1 MAKVVWDRT
10 EDIKKAKETIP
21 FQMKPSRE
29 DFRPPARIE
38 SDFQRLLQHD
48 VPHVNWTFEL
58 IQDWYYA
65 WTVTA
70 EELEKMTAAEKD
82 RMYQRGTR
90 ILRVK
95 TVENDVTKIVYYSL
109 QNDGTY
115 KPATDYEP
123 EYIRGQQTS
132 IDWKSKIGNS
142 DMSTNF
148 KTDYTHKIDKGD
160 YVIREDGSLYMLN
173 WNITLHANNQATQS
187 VECNAVIDITREFPD
202 IVDEKGYL
210 IEAGGRRALCP
221 MLPVS
226 HNEYAGR
233 PDYSGASQQA
243 GMHPD
248 HLITVYCQW
257 NTATR
262 KIRLDDEF
270 VIGDFTYKIMN
281 ISLAEVQ
288 VDKDYGVLTINAKRV
303 AGGSV
308 SGDE

>member
-303 AGGSV
+303 AGGAV
-308 SGDE
+308 NGMG